1 MKCVSGYDACVKA
14 NGADALSRLSC
25 GVGYLKC
32 RFSNMVS
39 EDKDVMLDDSTS
51 VSSNIYATEKLNY
64 FWIYVMFNWSN
75 SKMR

>member
-32 RFSNMVS
+32 RFSSMVS
-39 EDKDVMLDDSTS
+39 EDKDVMFDDSFTDK
-51 VSSNIYATEKLNY
+51 IEEAKK
-64 FWIYVMFNWSN
+64 
-75 SKMR
+75 KMGCIKKVVE